1 MDTVRTENG
10 NYMLPSAR
18 ALLFSTAHQPE
29 RRLSAEDGNSMDRMV
44 IDEPYESSETNLTS
58 FNQENTPKPH
68 LPPITNIQAYPSSAH
83 SQIQPSPYHAS
94 TLGTHTSDELL
105 RHRMSDMSVSGS
117 HHRASVGIRSPRGM
131 SPAREAAIARALS
144 PLEPN
149 SQYDLYSRRGST
161 ADTIFPSM
169 EYRRPSITDIGSLP
183 HPTSANVSRRGSVAT
198 VATEYDHPSRSPS
211 PSPFGKRFSHE
222 PADSGYYINRRDSLP
237 LAPHPAVA
245 QVQAYDPFQRRHS
258 IATAEPAYS
267 NGSNGLPN
275 VRPPMNNPKI
285 RASFRFPATIQET
298 PHGPYSAPSSPP
310 PSSSTPTLHD
320 PSNTTLPQPP
330 KTPEAISNATRYPR
344 HGMRHISSSGT
355 DNHYQQQQQQQ
366 RNHAHPYAPTG
377 NPLVHN
383 RRKSIM
389 TDEAALDSSPSL
401 GRRASMPVVTMRRHP
416 STQDLPHPH
425 PYPPTPT
432 RLQHKIIHDESPE
445 PTDSSLGYYPD
456 NSDSYLNHDDM
467 GGDPSEEDKSGN
479 KSETPYSRSPELRVS
494 HKLAER
500 KRRKEMKELFD
511 ELRDSLPVEKNLK
524 TSKWEILSKAV
535 EYIAQLKHRDYNM
548 ETELAGLRREV
559 ASMKRDRGSSSN
571 YGPSF

>member
-1 MDTVRTENG
+1 
-10 NYMLPSAR
+10 
-18 ALLFSTAHQPE
+18 
-29 RRLSAEDGNSMDRMV
+29 
-44 IDEPYESSETNLTS
+44 
-58 FNQENTPKPH
+58 
-68 LPPITNIQAYPSSAH
+68 
-83 SQIQPSPYHAS
+83 
-94 TLGTHTSDELL
+94 
-105 RHRMSDMSVSGS
+105 MSDMSVSGS
-117 HHRASVGIRSPRGM
+117 QVHHRPSVGIHSPRGM
-131 SPAREAAIARALS
+131 SPAREAAIARGLS

-149 SQYDLYSRRGST
+149 SQYDQYSRRGST

-183 HPTSANVSRRGSVAT
+183 HPTSASVSRRGSVAT
-198 VATEYDHPSRSPS
+198 VVTEYDHPSRSPS

-222 PADSGYYINRRDSLP
+222 PSEPNYYINRRDSLP

-258 IATAEPAYS
+258 IATAEQVYP
-267 NGSNGLPN
+267 NGSLNA
-275 VRPPMNNPKI
+275 RPPMNNPKY
-285 RASFRFPATIQET
+285 RAGFRFPATIQET

-330 KTPEAISNATRYPR
+330 KTPEAISNGTRYPR

-355 DNHYQQQQQQQ
+355 DNHYQQ
-366 RNHAHPYAPTG
+366 RNHAHPYAPAG

-389 TDEAALDSSPSL
+389 TDEATSDSSPSL
-401 GRRASMPVVTMRRHP
+401 GRRASMPVVAMRRHP
-416 STQDLPHPH
+416 STQDLPHP
-425 PYPPTPT
+425 YPPTPT
-432 RLQHKIIHDESPE
+432 RLQHNIIHDESPE
-445 PTDSSLGYYPD
+445 PTDPGHSYYPD
-456 NSDSYLNHDDM
+456 ASDSYLNHDDM

-511 ELRDSLPVEKNLK
+511 ELRDSLPAEKNLK

-548 ETELAGLRREV
+548 ENELAGLRREV
-559 ASMKRDRGSSSN
+559 ASMKRDRGSSN